1 MPVDWDKFDSEMGT
15 IIEDSASAT
24 DEILASRISSVTR
37 MTDEEVQ
44 KLFPDPADV
53 EKLIE
58 LMKIVKSS
66 QRRNTK
72 VKKIVSNAEDF
83 GGIVL
88 TLLQKFA

>member
-24 DEILASRISSVTR
+24 DEKLASRISSVTR

-88 TLLQKFA
+88 TLLQKFT